1 MKKSKK
7 DIFRV
12 KLSRKAEKFLDKLS
26 ERDRERIFT
35 ALRTLRDNPFA
46 LDIKKLEGTE
56 FHRIRVGR
64 LFRIIV
70 YIDWENRVIAVLK
83 IDKRERIYVR
93 L

>member
-12 KLSRKAEKFLDKLS
+12 KLSRKAEKFLNKLS

-46 LDIKKLEGTE
+46 LDIKKLEETE
-56 FHRIRVGR
+56 FHRIRVGK
-64 LFRIIV
+64 V
-70 YIDWENRVIAVLK
+70 V
-83 IDKRERIYVR
+83 
-93 L
+93 